1 MAGCDRAVRFGG
13 LAATVPGG
21 RAQRPGRMARLTPGY
36 GRAATWATNTMP
48 GYVRP
53 AAQAARRAAESIPSL
68 TSVEFPAVF
77 ISSAFAQTAPAATA
91 TGGGLMGSL
100 TGMLPLVLMF
110 VVLYFIM
117 IRPQMKRQKE
127 HRAMIEAIAKGDE
140 VVTSG
145 GLLGRVSR
153 LSEGYL
159 HIEIASG
166 VEVQVQRSAVAQ
178 VLPKGTLK

>member
-1 MAGCDRAVRFGG
+1 M
-13 LAATVPGG
+13 
-21 RAQRPGRMARLTPGY
+21 
-36 GRAATWATNTMP
+36 
-48 GYVRP
+48 
-53 AAQAARRAAESIPSL
+53 
-68 TSVEFPAVF
+68 F
-77 ISSAFAQTAPAATA
+77 ISSAFAQTAPAAA
-91 TGGGLMGSL
+91 AEGGGLMGSL

-140 VVTSG
+140 VATSG

-159 HIEIASG
+159 HLEIASG

-178 VLPKGTLK
+178 VLPKGTVK